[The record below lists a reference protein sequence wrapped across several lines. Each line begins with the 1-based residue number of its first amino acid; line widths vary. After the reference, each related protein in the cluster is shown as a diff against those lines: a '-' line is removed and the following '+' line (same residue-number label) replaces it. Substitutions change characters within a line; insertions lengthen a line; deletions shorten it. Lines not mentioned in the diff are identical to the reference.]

1 LKRIIAVLRVAALMA
16 VMMVAG
22 AGNAFALPYN
32 EQGTFTDQAVE
43 GCLIA
48 VGTQFET
55 DVETGGGPKEG
66 VLAPTNCDHYFQYSG
81 AIGQPNYLNLQG

>member
-1 LKRIIAVLRVAALMA
+1 MKRIITVLTVAALMT
-16 VMMVAG
+16 VMMMAG

-48 VGTQFET
+48 VGTQSET
-55 DVETGGGPKEG
+55 SVEAGGGPKEG
-66 VLAPTNCDHYFQYSG
+66 VPAPTNCDHYFQYSG
-81 AIGQPNYLNLQG
+81 AIGQP